1 MRSRARCACR
11 AGSALSMA
19 YQNMTILGCSYP
31 AAVEEAV
38 GEWAV
43 GRRGGGP
50 SGSGFGVE
58 GELRAAA
65 EVRSF
70 S

>member
-1 MRSRARCACR
+1 
-11 AGSALSMA
+11 MA

-38 GEWAV
+38 GPA
-43 GRRGGGP
+43 GQRRGGGGS
-50 SGSGFGVE
+50 SGMAVE

-65 EVRSF
+65 TARAS
-70 S
+70 